1 VWVVNRYGRPTSV
14 AGAAGERRH
23 TVQTLQDGGGAAF
36 AGPALRRQRFAWYTY
51 GWAAHTFETTVV
63 AVFLSQYLP
72 AVATRAVGASGRL
85 HIIGIPIA
93 PGSLFTYVASFCAF
107 VLVVLMPIAGA
118 VADRFGRKREMLLT
132 FGFLGAAS
140 CAAMWFI
147 TGSNWGLG
155 VGLTIAAYL
164 TYTCGKVIYNSM
176 LPDIAAADERD
187 RVSSVGWA
195 AGYVGGG
202 LLLALN
208 FVLSFFITDLAE
220 LARISLGLAGLWWA
234 AFALVPLRML
244 RNAPRDTA
252 KSAAPGGGSVLTA
265 GFHQLGD
272 TFRHMRGYPLTLLF
286 LLAYLIYYDGI
297 NTVTTLAAQYGSQ
310 ELKLTQNT
318 LLTAILIVQFTAFGG
333 ALLLGRFA
341 DRWGAKRVVCWS
353 LVVWIGVVV
362 CAYFLPA
369 HTPLAF
375 DALAIGL
382 SIVLGGTQALSR
394 SLYAGMIPAGKE
406 AEYFSLYEV
415 SSSGSSIF
423 GTLLFG
429 VALQNFG
436 SYRVAIVSLMVFFV
450 IGLVLLARVDVAR
463 AVEAAGNALPAS
475 LRGRRGEP
483 SSAGV

>member
-1 VWVVNRYGRPTSV
+1 MRNTPDESP
-14 AGAAGERRH
+14 
-23 TVQTLQDGGGAAF
+23 AF
-36 AGPALRRQRFAWYTY
+36 TGPALRRQRRAWYTY
-51 GWAAHTFETTVV
+51 GWASHTFETTVV

-72 AVATRAVGASGRL
+72 AVATNAVGKNGRV
-85 HIIGIPIA
+85 HILGIPIL

-107 VLVVLMPIAGA
+107 VLIVLMPVAGA
-118 VADRFGRKREMLLT
+118 VADRFGRKKEMLLT

-147 TGSNWGLG
+147 TGTNWGLG
-155 VGLTIAAYL
+155 VGLTVAAYL

-176 LPDIAAADERD
+176 LPDLAAADERD
-187 RVSSVGWA
+187 RISSVGWA
-195 AGYVGGG
+195 AGYIGGG

-208 FVLSFFITDLAE
+208 FVLSFFIDDLAQ

-234 AFALVPLRML
+234 LFALVPLRML

-252 KSAAPGGGSVLTA
+252 KTGERQRAVLTA
-265 GFHQLGD
+265 GFRQLGD
-272 TFRHMRGYPLTLLF
+272 TFRHMRGYPMTLLF

-310 ELKLTQNT
+310 ELKLSQNT
-318 LLTAILIVQFTAFGG
+318 LLTAILVVQFTAFGG

-341 DRWGAKRVVCWS
+341 ERWGAKRVVGWS

-369 HTPLAF
+369 HQPLAF
-375 DALAIGL
+375 FALAVGL

-394 SLYAGMIPAGKE
+394 SLYSSMIPAGKE

-429 VALQNFG
+429 LALQNFG

-450 IGLVLLARVDVAR
+450 LGLVLLMRVNVPR
-463 AVEAAGNALPAS
+463 AIAAAGNVVPVS
-475 LRGRRGEP
+475 LGGRPEP
-483 SSAGV
+483 SAAGVV

>member
-1 VWVVNRYGRPTSV
+1 
-14 AGAAGERRH
+14 
-23 TVQTLQDGGGAAF
+23 
-36 AGPALRRQRFAWYTY
+36 
-51 GWAAHTFETTVV
+51 
-63 AVFLSQYLP
+63 
-72 AVATRAVGASGRL
+72 
-85 HIIGIPIA
+85 
-93 PGSLFTYVASFCAF
+93 
-107 VLVVLMPIAGA
+107 
-118 VADRFGRKREMLLT
+118 
-132 FGFLGAAS
+132 AAS

-155 VGLTIAAYL
+155 VGLTVAAYV
-164 TYTCGKVIYNSM
+164 TYTCAKVIYNSM
-176 LPDIAAADERD
+176 LPDIAGADDRD
-187 RVSSVGWA
+187 RVSSLGWA

-202 LLLALN
+202 ILLAGN
-208 FVLSFFITDLAE
+208 FVLSFFIDDKAE

-234 AFALVPLRML
+234 LFMLVPLRVL
-244 RNAPRDTA
+244 RNAPGVVVARVA
-252 KSAAPGGGSVLTA
+252 GSVFTA

-272 TFRHMRGYPLTLLF
+272 TLRHMRAYPLTLLF

-297 NTVTTLAAQYGSQ
+297 NTVTTLAAQYGDQ
-310 ELKLTQNT
+310 ELHLSDNT
-318 LLTAILIVQFTAFGG
+318 LLTAILVVQFTAFGG

-341 DRWGAKRVVCWS
+341 QRWGAKRVIGWS

-369 HTPLAF
+369 HQPLAF

-394 SLYAGMIPAGKE
+394 SLFAGMIPRGKE

-429 VALQNFG
+429 LALQNFG

-450 IGLVLLARVDVAR
+450 VGLVLLVRVDVAG
-463 AVEAAGNALPAS
+463 AVAAAGNELPAS
-475 LRGRRGEP
+475 LGGRRGEP
-483 SSAGV
+483 AGVM

>member
-1 VWVVNRYGRPTSV
+1 MRH
-14 AGAAGERRH
+14 GAAPE
-23 TVQTLQDGGGAAF
+23 GASF
-36 AGPALRRQRFAWYTY
+36 TGQGLRRQRLGWYTY
-51 GWAAHTFETTVV
+51 GWASHTFETTVV

-72 AVATRAVGASGRL
+72 AVATNAVGKNGRL
-85 HIIGIPIA
+85 HVLGIPIA
-93 PGSLFTYVASFCAF
+93 PGSLFTYTASFCAF
-107 VLVVLMPIAGA
+107 VLIVLMPIAGA
-118 VADRFGRKREMLLT
+118 LADQFGRKKEMLLT

-140 CAAMWFI
+140 CAAMWFV

-155 VGLTIAAYL
+155 VGLTVAAYV
-164 TYTCGKVIYNSM
+164 TYTCGKVIFNSM
-176 LPDIAAADERD
+176 LPDIASANERD
-187 RVSSVGWA
+187 RISSIGWA
-195 AGYVGGG
+195 AGYIGGG

-208 FVLSFFITDLAE
+208 FVLSFMISDLAE
-220 LARISLGLAGLWWA
+220 LARISLGMAGLWWA
-234 AFALVPLRML
+234 LFALVPLRIL
-244 RNAPRDTA
+244 RNAPRDAA
-252 KSAAPGGGSVLTA
+252 KPHPQRGAAFTA
-265 GFHQLGD
+265 GFRQLGD
-272 TFRHMRGYPLTLLF
+272 TFRHMRGYPMTLLF

-341 DRWGAKRVVCWS
+341 DLWGAKRVVSWS

-362 CAYFLPA
+362 AAYVMPA
-369 HTPLAF
+369 GKPLLF
-375 DALAIGL
+375 YVLAIGL

-394 SLYAGMIPAGKE
+394 SLYSSMIPAGKE

-429 VALQNFG
+429 IALQNFG

-450 IGLVLLARVDVAR
+450 VGLALLVGVNVPR
-463 AVEAAGNALPAS
+463 AVAAAGNVLPAS
-475 LRGRRGEP
+475 LAGRRFGSGPERELV
-483 SSAGV
+483 S

>member
-1 VWVVNRYGRPTSV
+1 MHNP
-14 AGAAGERRH
+14 
-23 TVQTLQDGGGAAF
+23 QGGGASF
-36 AGPALRRQRFAWYTY
+36 VGPALRRQRFAWYTY

-72 AVATRAVGASGRL
+72 AVATNAVGANGRL
-85 HIIGIPIA
+85 HVIGIPIA

-107 VLVVLMPIAGA
+107 LLVVLMPVVGA

-140 CAAMWFI
+140 CAAMWFV

-155 VGLTIAAYL
+155 VGLTIAAYV

-176 LPDIAAADERD
+176 LPDIAAADDRD
-187 RVSSVGWA
+187 RVSSLGWA

-202 LLLALN
+202 LLLAIN
-208 FVLSFFITDLAE
+208 FVLSFFIGDLAE

-234 AFALVPLRML
+234 GFALVPLRLL
-244 RNAPRDTA
+244 RNAPRDAA
-252 KSAAPGGGSVLTA
+252 KAGTGGASVVTA
-265 GFHQLGD
+265 GFAQLGN
-272 TFRHMRGYPLTLLF
+272 TLRHMRGYPMTLLF

-341 DRWGAKRVVCWS
+341 QRWGAKRVVAWS

-362 CAYFLPA
+362 AAYFLPA
-369 HTPLAF
+369 HEPLAF

-394 SLYAGMIPAGKE
+394 SLYAGMIPAGME

-429 VALQNFG
+429 IALQNFG

-450 IGLVLLARVDVAR
+450 VGLVLLARVNVAK

-475 LRGRRGEP
+475 LGGRPGEP
-483 SSAGV
+483 ASVG